1 MKKCYRRHLYFAIQ
15 IFRIKVTQIRVFL
28 LFSSTCD
35 CTLHSYRWYHQIRN
49 YNAKCLNL
57 MSTIFISF
65 FFILLIK
72 LTFKLKVSFLPV
84 AVIVLQEFIAFE
96 DHMPCC
102 WPYRLQSMRSSLWSS
117 GGLTKNKVT
126 EKFSGKVFCPLS
138 LWALSI
144 WFFRSLSESCLPA
157 IGNRGPW
164 GPLEANIEVCDVMV
178 AWLFIVVVVSCPS
191 MVGPIPWLRL
201 LPSNGW
207 WFGWVGGN
215 TPAGCPLVLTLKNKK
230 NVN

>member
-1 MKKCYRRHLYFAIQ
+1 MLQETLVFCNTNISYQGDPNTYFFQLFPQLVIIHCTATDDITKFAT
-15 IFRIKVTQIRVFL
+15 IMPNVSIWCL
-28 LFSSTCD
+28 LFSF
-35 CTLHSYRWYHQIRN
+35 L
-49 YNAKCLNL
+49 
-57 MSTIFISF
+57 

-72 LTFKLKVSFLPV
+72 LTFKLKVFLPV

-207 WFGWVGGN
+207 WFWWVGGN
-215 TPAGCPLVLTLKNKK
+215 TPAGCPLVLTL
-230 NVN
+230 